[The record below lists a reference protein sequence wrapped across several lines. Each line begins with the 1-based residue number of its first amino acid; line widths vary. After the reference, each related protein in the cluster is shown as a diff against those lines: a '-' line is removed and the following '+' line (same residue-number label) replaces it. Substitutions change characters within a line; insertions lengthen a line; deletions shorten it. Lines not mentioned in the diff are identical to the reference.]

1 MQTIQN
7 LIASFM
13 KARNEQNFKAILS
26 ALMEQDVL
34 WAAFSPA
41 TNSCFTSMEHGE
53 NAAYLFSEKNY
64 FDQFQYDMLEKNF
77 EVTAIENKQANRK
90 TLLSDLYRCGIT
102 VLVID
107 NGQKYLGISLFDLMG
122 EPSEAQKQSTNPA
135 LLGKAHYFYQLVNA
149 KRADTDTELA
159 MFHELCKASYLAPM
173 IVSEEKTVLPIAAQ
187 PDGKQLLVCFTDE
200 FELRRCDPTGQY
212 TVRKVSFS
220 DLSAMCEQTDG
231 LVINPMGV
239 NLMLDKVLLGAIA
252 NVGKGSLNLPKENI
266 VMSRNERI
274 KITSPD
280 EQASEMMTC
289 VTELLKA
296 EKDVNAAYLCM
307 LHSTSA
313 IRPSYLFVLD
323 TNGDMGELQKKIGEA
338 AIPLSNGLDLEF
350 LSYKENAAKNL
361 IAKEKPFYKKRR
373 FLFFG

>member
-1 MQTIQN
+1 
-7 LIASFM
+7 M
-13 KARNEQNFKAILS
+13 KARNEQNLRAILN

-34 WAAFSPA
+34 WTAFSPA
-41 TNSCFTSMEHGE
+41 TNNCFTSMEHGE
-53 NAAYLFSEKNY
+53 NAAYLFSEKRY
-64 FDQFQYDMLEKNF
+64 FEQFQYDMLEKNF
-77 EVTAIENKQANRK
+77 EVTAIENKKENRK
-90 TLLSDLYRCGIT
+90 MLLNDLYRCGIT

-122 EPSEAQKQSTNPA
+122 EPSEMQKNSTNPS

-149 KRADTDTELA
+149 KYADTETELA
-159 MFHELCKASYLAPM
+159 MFHEICKANYLAPM
-173 IVSEEKTVLPIAAQ
+173 IVSEEKIVLPISAQ
-187 PDGKQLLVCFTDE
+187 PDGKQLLICFTDE

-212 TVRKVSFS
+212 TVKEVNFS
-220 DLSAMCEQTDG
+220 NLKTMCEHTDG

-239 NLMLDKVLLGAIA
+239 NLMLDRVLLGAIA
-252 NVGKGSLNLPKENI
+252 NVENGSLNLPKENI
-266 VMSRNERI
+266 VMNRNERI
-274 KITSPD
+274 KITSAD
-280 EQASEMMTC
+280 EQASEMIAC

-307 LHSTSA
+307 LHSASA

-323 TNGDMGELQKKIGEA
+323 TNGDMEDLRKKIGDA
-338 AIPLSNGLDLEF
+338 AIPLANGLDLEF
-350 LSYKENAAKNL
+350 LSYKENAAKKL